1 MKPTVPA
8 TARLFCLCLWLWC
21 GLALA
26 APRAWLDRTETILG
40 DTVTLNLESDGGGE
54 PDFSVL
60 EKDFRI
66 AGRSSNSQ
74 IGFDNGRQRRS
85 TLWALAL
92 EPLHEGIIGIPPFAL
107 PGGSTEPLTLT
118 VRPAPTAATTQA
130 GDDVF
135 IEVEMEPAS
144 AYVQQQVRYSIRLY
158 YAVNLLEGQID
169 EPQVANAE
177 VRRIGND
184 AQSSRMLANRRYVVV
199 ERRYLIT
206 PQQSGTL
213 KVPGP
218 RFKGRIARPG
228 SFGSIFDPG
237 SSVTVRGAEQVLEVR
252 ASPQNASQ
260 PWMPARQV
268 QYRDDAQAL
277 PPQLRVGEPVTL
289 SAELVALGLT
299 AEQLPEL
306 TLPALDGAQVYPDQE
321 SAQTADANNATQAT
335 RSRKFA
341 IVPNRPGTLE
351 LPERA
356 VTWWNVDSDKPERA
370 VLPARSFT
378 VVAATEA
385 GTASGAA
392 QPSQPGEESAAA
404 GAAAPSLWRIAALG
418 FALLWLLTLLAW
430 RLAPRPAAPASPQ
443 EEDNAPPSVR
453 PGPWRNDFLV
463 ALARED
469 LPAARRALLRIA
481 PGTHGLS
488 ELAGKLGDAAQRD
501 AVTALERVLYRGE
514 SDEGMVHRLRDA
526 FSRGAVLASAAGKR
540 AKGSDDLPPLYR

>member
-1 MKPTVPA
+1 MKSTL
-8 TARLFCLCLWLWC
+8 RLFCLCLWLWC

-40 DTVTLNLESDGGGE
+40 DTVTLNLESDGRGE

-74 IGFDNGRQRRS
+74 INFDNGRQLRS

-92 EPLHEGIIGIPPFAL
+92 EPLHEGVINIPSFTL
-107 PGGSTEPLTLT
+107 GNGKTEPLTLT
-118 VRPAPTAATTQA
+118 VRPAPTGATTKA

-135 IEVEMEPAS
+135 IEVEMAPAS
-144 AYVQQQVRYSIRLY
+144 AYVQQQVLYSIRLF

-169 EPQVANAE
+169 EPQVADAE
-177 VRRIGND
+177 VRRIGSD
-184 AQSSRMLANRRYVVV
+184 AQSSRMLADRRYVVV

-213 KVPGP
+213 KIPGP

-237 SSVTVRGAEQVLEVR
+237 SSVTVRGEEQVLEVR
-252 ASPQNASQ
+252 ASPRNASQ

-277 PPQLRVGEPVTL
+277 PQQLRVGEPVTL

-306 TLPALDGAQVYPDQE
+306 TMPAIDGAQVYPDQE
-321 SAQTADANNATQAT
+321 SAQTADASNATQAT
-335 RSRKFA
+335 RARKFA
-341 IVPNRPGTLE
+341 IVPSAPGTLE
-351 LPERA
+351 LPERI
-356 VTWWNVDSDKPERA
+356 VTWWNVDTDKPERA

-378 VVAATEA
+378 VVAAANAATAGKALPSSADQEA
-385 GTASGAA
+385 AASGD
-392 QPSQPGEESAAA
+392 GI
-404 GAAAPSLWRIAALG
+404 PSLWRVAAIGFAAL
-418 FALLWLLTLLAW
+418 WVLTLLAW
-430 RLAPRPAAPASPQ
+430 RLSPRSVALVSSQEGEDASTS
-443 EEDNAPPSVR
+443 ER
-453 PGPWRNDFLV
+453 PGPWRNQFNA
-463 ALARED
+463 ALAHED
-469 LPAARRALLRIA
+469 LRAARRALLQIA
-481 PGTHGLS
+481 PGTLGLS
-488 ELAGKLGDAAQRD
+488 ELAEKLGDDAQRD

-514 SDEGMVHRLRDA
+514 SDEGMVHRLREA
-526 FSRGAVLASAAGKR
+526 FANGAVPAQANKPARHEEG
-540 AKGSDDLPPLYR
+540 LPPLYR

>member
-1 MKPTVPA
+1 MKPVM
-8 TARLFCLCLWLWC
+8 RLFCLCLWLWC
-21 GLALA
+21 GLAIA
-26 APRAWLDRTETILG
+26 GPRAWLDRSEAILG

-66 AGRSSNSQ
+66 AGRSSNAQ
-74 IGFDNGRQRRS
+74 INFINGRQARS

-92 EPLHEGIIGIPPFAL
+92 EPLHEGVIGIPPFTLAN
-107 PGGSTEPLTLT
+107 GSTEPITLT
-118 VRPAPTAATTQA
+118 VRPAPTAATTHA

-144 AYVQQQVRYSIRLY
+144 AYVQQQVRYSIRLF

-177 VRRIGND
+177 LRRIGND
-184 AQSSRMLANRRYVVV
+184 AQSSRMLADRRYVVV

-213 KVPGP
+213 KIPGP

-228 SFGSIFDPG
+228 SYGSIFDPG
-237 SSVTVRGAEQVLEVR
+237 SSVTVRGEEQALEVR
-252 ASPQNASQ
+252 ARPQNASQ
-260 PWMPARQV
+260 PWMPARAV
-268 QYRDDAQAL
+268 QYRDDAAAL
-277 PPQLRVGEPVTL
+277 PQQLRVGEPVTL

-306 TLPALDGAQVYPDQE
+306 SMPAIDGAQVYPDQE
-321 SAQTADANNATQAT
+321 TSQTADATNNTQAT
-335 RSRKFA
+335 RARKFA
-341 IVPNRPGTLE
+341 IVPSRPGTLE

-356 VTWWNVDSDKPERA
+356 ITWWNVETDKPERA

-378 VVAATEA
+378 VVAAA
-385 GTASGAA
+385 NASAVSGTAQPA
-392 QPSQPGEESAAA
+392 QSGEESVAP
-404 GAAAPSLWRIAALG
+404 GAAVPSLWRIAAIG
-418 FALLWLLTLLAW
+418 FAVLWALTLLAW
-430 RLAPRPAAPASPQ
+430 RFAPRTVASAPSHEPDETPHATK
-443 EEDNAPPSVR
+443 

-481 PGTHGLS
+481 PDTRGLS
-488 ELAGKLGDAAQRD
+488 ELAGKLGDDAQRD
-501 AVTALERVLYRGE
+501 AVTSLERVLYRGE
-514 SDEGMVHRLRDA
+514 PDEGIVNRLREA
-526 FSRGAVLASAAGKR
+526 FAKGAVLAQSSKR
-540 AKGSDDLPPLYR
+540 AEREEGLPPLYR